1 MRGAQSLVVSMRMK
15 AGNWKIETGKSKLG
29 NQASRF
35 VKPVSAAESH
45 SSNPEFRFSR
55 FQIPISSFQFRIWLR
70 ALTVKRPQA
79 AVAMGSLLVGAMV
92 ASTLLNLYTDVQ
104 RRMTYEFAAYGPNA
118 VLAPAYAADPGHGA
132 ASAGSAYGPET
143 SESRAA
149 LMDQSVLNR
158 LEPAHPSD
166 GQRVTGLAATPLLYL
181 VVRVDRVAKSK
192 GDTEEQSS
200 RAANAVAVG
209 TDFVALRRLNPNWH
223 VQGPAEIQDRGT
235 CTLGAHLAARL
246 RAGLGDAIRLQTLGP
261 ASSDTAEAWQLFP
274 VSNVVATGSVEDDQA
289 FVPLSALQKLAGL
302 AGKISL
308 VQLSIPGEPAEI
320 ERGISQLSRRLP
332 GLEVRPIRQ
341 IVYSEGRVLG
351 TLRTLLTSLTL
362 LIVIIVGLC
371 VMATVISIVLER
383 RKDIAVMKA
392 LGASDRRIMQLFL
405 SEVAALGLAGGLTG
419 MVLGIFVARDFG
431 RRLFGVNLGV
441 TTWTLPAVVLG
452 AVLLAL
458 LASLVPL
465 RVVHSIQPA
474 TILKGE

>member
-1 MRGAQSLVVSMRMK
+1 MMVTRKVKLENRASTVV
-15 AGNWKIETGKSKLG
+15 EGKSSPDLR
-29 NQASRF
+29 ASNF
-35 VKPVSAAESH
+35 Q
-45 SSNPEFRFSR
+45 FR
-55 FQIPISSFQFRIWLR
+55 ISSFQFRIWSR
-70 ALTVKRPQA
+70 ALTVRRPQA

-92 ASTLLNLYTDVQ
+92 ASTLLNLYSDVQ

-118 VLAPAYAADPGHGA
+118 VLAPPYAAEPGQGA
-132 ASAGSAYGPET
+132 ASTGSAYDAKI
-143 SESRAA
+143 SEWQAP
-149 LMDQSVLNR
+149 LMDESVLSR
-158 LEPAHPSD
+158 LEPAHPDD
-166 GQRVTGLAATPLLYL
+166 GQRVTGLTATPLLYV
-181 VVRVDRVAKSK
+181 VVRVDRAGKST
-192 GDTEEQSS
+192 GDNEGQSTS
-200 RAANAVAVG
+200 EDNAVAVG
-209 TDFVALRRLNPNWH
+209 TDFAALRRLNPNWH
-223 VQGPAEIQDRGT
+223 VQGPPETPDRGT
-235 CTLGAHLAARL
+235 CVLGAHLAARL
-246 RAGLGDAIRLQTLGP
+246 HVGFGDALRIENLERAP
-261 ASSDTAEAWQLFP
+261 SDTAEAWQVFP
-274 VSNVVATGSVEDDQA
+274 ISKVVATGAVEDDQA
-289 FVPLSALQKLAGL
+289 FLPLAALQKLADL

-308 VQLSIPGEPAEI
+308 VQLSIPGEPAEV
-320 ERGISQLSRRLP
+320 ERQINQLSRWLP
-332 GLEVRPIRQ
+332 GLQVRPVRQ

-351 TLRTLLTSLTL
+351 SLRTLLTSLTL

-371 VMATVISIVLER
+371 VMATVISIVLDR
-383 RKDIAVMKA
+383 RKDIAVMRA